1 MIDPELAAFLEQG
14 LGLYV
19 GPGNDQLPPH
29 GARAVAAKVAGGG
42 THLVVYVAEIA
53 ATRLRA
59 DLESNGQAAVVFG
72 RPEDERSC
80 QVKGV
85 FVDIRSATEN
95 ERPLMQKQWDGFLGQ
110 LEMIGIPRVSATN
123 WITWPAVAIRL
134 KVTTVFEQ
142 TPGPQ
147 AGAQIA

>member
-14 LGLYV
+14 V
-19 GPGNDQLPPH
+19 GIHIGTRNEQLHPN
-29 GARAVAAKVAGGG
+29 GARAVAAKVEGGG
-42 THLVVYVAEIA
+42 SQLVVYVAEIGA
-53 ATRLRA
+53 ARLQR
-59 DLESNGQAAVVFG
+59 DLETNGQAAVVFG
-72 RPEDERSC
+72 RPEDERAC

-85 FVDIRSATEN
+85 FVDIRSATES
-95 ERPLMQKQWDGFLGQ
+95 ERPMVENQWKGFLDQ
-110 LEMIGIPRVSATN
+110 LEMIGIPRVSASN

-134 KVTTVFEQ
+134 KVTTIFEQ

>member
-1 MIDPELAAFLEQG
+1 MIDPQLAAFLEQG
-14 LGLYV
+14 V
-19 GPGNDQLPPH
+19 GIHIGTRNDQLHPN
-29 GARAVAAKVAGGG
+29 GARAVAAKVDGGG

-53 ATRLRA
+53 AARLRV

-85 FVDIRSATEN
+85 FVDIRPATDS

-110 LEMIGIPRVSATN
+110 LELIGIPRVSATN

-134 KVTTVFEQ
+134 KVTTIFEQ

>member
-1 MIDPELAAFLEQG
+1 MIAPQLAAFLEQG
-14 LGLYV
+14 IGIHI
-19 GPGNDQLPPH
+19 GTRNEQLHPN
-29 GARAVAAKVAGGG
+29 GARAVAAKVDGGG

-53 ATRLRA
+53 AARLRV

-85 FVDIRSATEN
+85 FVDIRPATDS

-134 KVTTVFEQ
+134 KVTTIFEQ

>member
-1 MIDPELAAFLEQG
+1 MIGPELAAFLEQG
-14 LGLYV
+14 LGIHI
-19 GPGNDQLPPH
+19 GTRNEQLHPN
-29 GARAVAAKVAGGG
+29 GARAVAAKVDSGGS
-42 THLVVYVAEIA
+42 HLVVYVAEIA
-53 ATRLRA
+53 AARLRA

-85 FVDIRSATEN
+85 FLGIRAATES
-95 ERPLMQKQWDGFLGQ
+95 ERPLLEKQWDGYLGQ

-123 WITWPAVAIRL
+123 WVTWPAVAIRL
-134 KVTTVFEQ
+134 KVTTIFEQ

>member
-1 MIDPELAAFLEQG
+1 MIDPALAAFFEQG
-14 LGLYV
+14 V
-19 GPGNDQLPPH
+19 GIHIGTRNESLHPN
-29 GARAVAAKVAGGG
+29 GARAVAAKVEQAGS
-42 THLVVYVAEIA
+42 HLVVYVSEIA
-53 ATRLRA
+53 AARLRS

-85 FVDIRSATEN
+85 VVNVRAATDD
-95 ERPLMQKQWDGFLGQ
+95 ERPMLERQWNGFLEQ
-110 LEMIGIPRVSATN
+110 LEKIGIPRAGQAN

-134 KVTTVFEQ
+134 KVTTIFEQ

>member
-1 MIDPELAAFLEQG
+1 MIDPQLAAFLEQG
-14 LGLYV
+14 V
-19 GPGNDQLPPH
+19 GIHIGTRNEQLHPN
-29 GARAVAAKVAGGG
+29 GARAVAAKVEGGG
-42 THLVVYVAEIA
+42 THLVVYVAELA
-53 ATRLRA
+53 ADRLRV

-85 FVDIRSATEN
+85 FVDIRRATDS
-95 ERPLMQKQWDGFLGQ
+95 ERPLMQKQWDGFLSQ

-134 KVTTVFEQ
+134 KVTTIFEQ

>member
-1 MIDPELAAFLEQG
+1 MIGPELAAFLEQG
-14 LGLYV
+14 V
-19 GPGNDQLPPH
+19 GIHIGTRNEHLHPN
-29 GARAVAAKVAGGG
+29 GARAVAAKVEGGG
-42 THLVVYVAEIA
+42 SHLVVYVAEVA
-53 ATRLRA
+53 AARLRA

-85 FVDIRSATEN
+85 FIDLRSATET
-95 ERPLMQKQWDGFLGQ
+95 ERPLLEKQWDGFLGQ
-110 LEMIGIPRVSATN
+110 LAMIGIPRVSATN
-123 WITWPAVAIRL
+123 WVTWPAVAIRL
-134 KVTTVFEQ
+134 KVTTIFEQ

>member
-1 MIDPELAAFLEQG
+1 MIDPQLAAFLEQG
-14 LGLYV
+14 V
-19 GPGNDQLPPH
+19 GIHIGTRNEQLQPN
-29 GARAVAAKVAGGG
+29 GARAVAAKVEGGG

-53 ATRLRA
+53 AARLRV

-85 FVDIRSATEN
+85 FVDTRPANDS

-134 KVTTVFEQ
+134 KVTTIFEQ

>member
-1 MIDPELAAFLEQG
+1 MIGPELATFLEQG
-14 LGLYV
+14 V
-19 GPGNDQLPPH
+19 GIHIGTRNDQLHPS
-29 GARAVAAKVAGGG
+29 GARAVAAKVEGGG
-42 THLVVYVAEIA
+42 SHLVVYVAEIA
-53 ATRLRA
+53 AVRLRA

-85 FVDIRSATEN
+85 LVEIRSATDS
-95 ERPLMQKQWDGFLGQ
+95 ERPMLQKQWDGFLTQ

-123 WITWPAVAIRL
+123 WTTWPAVAIRL
-134 KVTTVFEQ
+134 KVTTIFEQ

-147 AGAQIA
+147 AGVQIA

>member
-1 MIDPELAAFLEQG
+1 MIDPQLAAFLEQG
-14 LGLYV
+14 V
-19 GPGNDQLPPH
+19 GIHIGTRNDQLHPN
-29 GARAVAAKVAGGG
+29 GARAVAAKVDGGG

-53 ATRLRA
+53 AARLRV
-59 DLESNGQAAVVFG
+59 DLESNGQAAIVFG

-85 FVDIRSATEN
+85 FVDIRPAADS

-110 LEMIGIPRVSATN
+110 LEMIGIPRVSASN

-134 KVTTVFEQ
+134 KVTTIFEQ

>member
-1 MIDPELAAFLEQG
+1 MIGPELAAFLEQG
-14 LGLYV
+14 LGIHI
-19 GPGNDQLPPH
+19 GMRNDQLHPN
-29 GARAVAAKVAGGG
+29 GARAVAAKVDSGGS
-42 THLVVYVAEIA
+42 HLVVYVAEIA
-53 ATRLRA
+53 AARLRA

-85 FVDIRSATEN
+85 FLDIRAATES
-95 ERPLMQKQWDGFLGQ
+95 ERPLLEKQWDGYLGQ

-123 WITWPAVAIRL
+123 WVTWPAVAIRL
-134 KVTTVFEQ
+134 KVTTIFEQ

>member
-1 MIDPELAAFLEQG
+1 MIGPELAAFLEQG
-14 LGLYV
+14 V
-19 GPGNDQLPPH
+19 GIHIGTRNDQLHPS
-29 GARAVAAKVAGGG
+29 GARAVAAKVEGGG
-42 THLVVYVAEIA
+42 SHLVVYVAEIA
-53 ATRLRA
+53 AVRLRA

-85 FVDIRSATEN
+85 LVEIRSATDS
-95 ERPLMQKQWDGFLGQ
+95 ERPMLQKQWDGFLTQ

-123 WITWPAVAIRL
+123 WTTWPAVAIRL
-134 KVTTVFEQ
+134 KVTTIFEQ

-147 AGAQIA
+147 AGVQIA

>member
-14 LGLYV
+14 LGIHI
-19 GPGNDQLPPH
+19 GTRNDQLHPN
-29 GARAVAAKVAGGG
+29 GARAVAAKVEGGG

-72 RPEDERSC
+72 RPEDDRSC

-85 FVDIRSATEN
+85 FVDNRSATEN

>member
-1 MIDPELAAFLEQG
+1 MIGPGLAAFLEQG
-14 LGLYV
+14 V
-19 GPGNDQLPPH
+19 GIHIGTRNEQLHPH
-29 GARAVAAKVAGGG
+29 GARAIAAKVVGGG
-42 THLVVYVAEIA
+42 SHLVVYVAEIA
-53 ATRLRA
+53 AARLRA
-59 DLESNGQAAVVFG
+59 DLESNGQAAIVFG

-85 FVDIRSATEN
+85 FVDIRSATET
-95 ERPLMQKQWDGFLGQ
+95 ERPLMEKQWDGFLGQ
-110 LEMIGIPRVSATN
+110 LEMIGIPRVSAAN

-134 KVTTVFEQ
+134 KVTTIFEQ

>member
-14 LGLYV
+14 LGIHI
-19 GPGNDQLPPH
+19 GTRNDQLHPN
-29 GARAVAAKVAGGG
+29 GARAVAAKVEGGG

>member
-1 MIDPELAAFLEQG
+1 MIGPGLAAFLEQG
-14 LGLYV
+14 V
-19 GPGNDQLPPH
+19 GIHIGTRNEQLHPN
-29 GARAVAAKVAGGG
+29 GARAIAAKVEGGG
-42 THLVVYVAEIA
+42 SHLVVYVAEIA
-53 ATRLRA
+53 AARLRA
-59 DLESNGQAAVVFG
+59 DLESNGQAAIVFG

-85 FVDIRSATEN
+85 LVDIRSATET
-95 ERPLMQKQWDGFLGQ
+95 ERPLMEKQWDGFLGQ
-110 LEMIGIPRVSATN
+110 LEMIGIPRVSAAN

-134 KVTTVFEQ
+134 KVSTIFEQ

>member
-1 MIDPELAAFLEQG
+1 MIDAELTAFLEQG
-14 LGLYV
+14 V
-19 GPGNDQLPPH
+19 GIHIGTRNERLEPN
-29 GARAVAAKVAGGG
+29 GARAVAAKVEDGGS
-42 THLVVYVAEIA
+42 HLVVFVAEIA
-53 ATRLRA
+53 AARLRR

-85 FVDIRSATEN
+85 FVDIRPAAES
-95 ERPLMQKQWDGFLGQ
+95 ERPILEKQWDGFLNQ
-110 LEMIGIPRVSATN
+110 LQMIGIPRVSASN
-123 WITWPAVAIRL
+123 WTIWPAVAIRL
-134 KVTTVFEQ
+134 KVTTIFEQ

>member
-1 MIDPELAAFLEQG
+1 MIDPQLAAFLEQG
-14 LGLYV
+14 V
-19 GPGNDQLPPH
+19 GIHIGTRNEQLHPN
-29 GARAVAAKVAGGG
+29 GARAVAAKVDGGG

-53 ATRLRA
+53 AARLRV
-59 DLESNGQAAVVFG
+59 DLESNGQAAIVFG

-85 FVDIRSATEN
+85 FVDIRPATDS

-110 LEMIGIPRVSATN
+110 LEMIGIPRVSASN

-134 KVTTVFEQ
+134 KVTTIFEQ

>member
-1 MIDPELAAFLEQG
+1 MIAPELAAFLEQG
-14 LGLYV
+14 LGIHI
-19 GPGNDQLPPH
+19 GTRNEQLHPN
-29 GARAVAAKVAGGG
+29 GARAVAAKVERSGS
-42 THLVVYVAEIA
+42 HLLVYVAEIA
-53 ATRLRA
+53 AARLRA

-85 FVDIRSATEN
+85 FVDIRSATES
-95 ERPLMQKQWDGFLGQ
+95 ERPLMEKQWDGFLGQ

>member
-1 MIDPELAAFLEQG
+1 MIDPELTAFLEQG
-14 LGLYV
+14 V
-19 GPGNDQLPPH
+19 GIHIGTRGAHLHPN
-29 GARAVAAKVAGGG
+29 GARAVAAKVEGGG
-42 THLVVYVAEIA
+42 SHLVVYVAEIA
-53 ATRLRA
+53 AARLRS

-85 FVDIRSATEN
+85 FVDSRAVSES
-95 ERPLMQKQWDGFLGQ
+95 ERPLLEKQWDGFLGQ
-110 LEMIGIPRVSATN
+110 LEMIGIPRVAAAN

-134 KVTTVFEQ
+134 KVTTIFEQ

>member
-1 MIDPELAAFLEQG
+1 MIDPKLAAFLEQG
-14 LGLYV
+14 LGIHI
-19 GPGNDQLPPH
+19 GTRNDQLHPN
-29 GARAVAAKVAGGG
+29 GARAVAAKVEGAGS
-42 THLVVYVAEIA
+42 HLVVFVAEIA
-53 ATRLRA
+53 AARLRA

-85 FVDIRSATEN
+85 VVDIRSAAETE
-95 ERPLMQKQWDGFLGQ
+95 RALMQKQWDGFLGQ
-110 LEMIGIPRVSATN
+110 LEMIGIPRVSAAN

>member
-1 MIDPELAAFLEQG
+1 MIEPELAAFLEQG
-14 LGLYV
+14 V
-19 GPGNDQLPPH
+19 GIHIGTRNDQLHPN
-29 GARAVAAKVAGGG
+29 GARAVAAKVEGAGS
-42 THLVVYVAEIA
+42 HLLVYVAEIA
-53 ATRLRA
+53 AARLRA

-110 LEMIGIPRVSATN
+110 LELIGIPRVSAAN

-134 KVTTVFEQ
+134 KVTTIFEQ

>member
-1 MIDPELAAFLEQG
+1 MIDPQLAAFLEQG
-14 LGLYV
+14 V
-19 GPGNDQLPPH
+19 GIHIGTRNEQLHPN
-29 GARAVAAKVAGGG
+29 GARAVAAKVDGGG

-53 ATRLRA
+53 AARLRV
-59 DLESNGQAAVVFG
+59 DLESNGQAAIVFG

-85 FVDIRSATEN
+85 FVDIRPAADS

-134 KVTTVFEQ
+134 KVTTIFEQ

>member
-1 MIDPELAAFLEQG
+1 MIDAALAAFLEQG
-14 LGLYV
+14 V
-19 GPGNDQLPPH
+19 GIHVGTRDERLEPN
-29 GARAVAAKVAGGG
+29 GARAVAAKVEDGGS
-42 THLVVYVAEIA
+42 HLVVFVAEIA
-53 ATRLRA
+53 AARLRR

-85 FVDIRSATEN
+85 FVDIRPAIES
-95 ERPLMQKQWDGFLGQ
+95 ERPMLEKQWDGFLNQ
-110 LEMIGIPRVSATN
+110 LQMIGIPRVSASN
-123 WITWPAVAIRL
+123 WTIWPAVAIRL
-134 KVTTVFEQ
+134 KVTTIFEQ

>member
-1 MIDPELAAFLEQG
+1 MIDAQLAAFLEQG
-14 LGLYV
+14 V
-19 GPGNDQLPPH
+19 GIHVGTRNERLEPN
-29 GARAVAAKVAGGG
+29 GARAVAAKVEDGGS
-42 THLVVYVAEIA
+42 HLVVFVAEIA
-53 ATRLRA
+53 AARLRR

-85 FVDIRSATEN
+85 FVDIRSAAES
-95 ERPLMQKQWDGFLGQ
+95 ERPMLEKQWDGFLNQ
-110 LEMIGIPRVSATN
+110 LQMIGIPRVSASN
-123 WITWPAVAIRL
+123 WTTWPAVAIRL
-134 KVTTVFEQ
+134 KVTTIFEQ

>member
-1 MIDPELAAFLEQG
+1 MIDPQLAAFLEQG
-14 LGLYV
+14 V
-19 GPGNDQLPPH
+19 GIHIGTRNEQLHPN
-29 GARAVAAKVAGGG
+29 GARAVAAKVEGGG

-53 ATRLRA
+53 AARLRV

-72 RPEDERSC
+72 RPEDERSA

-85 FVDIRSATEN
+85 FVDIRPAIDS

-134 KVTTVFEQ
+134 KVTTIFEQ

>member
-1 MIDPELAAFLEQG
+1 MIGLELAAFLEQG
-14 LGLYV
+14 V
-19 GPGNDQLPPH
+19 GIHIGTRNDQPH
-29 GARAVAAKVAGGG
+29 PSGARAVAAKVEGGG
-42 THLVVYVAEIA
+42 SHLVVYVAEIA
-53 ATRLRA
+53 AVRLRA

-85 FVDIRSATEN
+85 LVEIRSATDS
-95 ERPLMQKQWDGFLGQ
+95 ERPMLQKQWDGFLTQ

-123 WITWPAVAIRL
+123 WTTWPAVAIRL
-134 KVTTVFEQ
+134 KVTTIFEQ

-147 AGAQIA
+147 AGVQIA

>member
-14 LGLYV
+14 IGIHI
-19 GPGNDQLPPH
+19 GTRNDQLHPN
-29 GARAVAAKVAGGG
+29 GARAVAAKVEGAGS
-42 THLVVYVAEIA
+42 HLVVYVAEIA
-53 ATRLRA
+53 AARLRA

-85 FVDIRSATEN
+85 FVDSRSATED
-95 ERPLMQKQWDGFLGQ
+95 EHPLLQKQWDGFLGQ

>member
-1 MIDPELAAFLEQG
+1 MIGPELAAFLEQG
-14 LGLYV
+14 V
-19 GPGNDQLPPH
+19 GIHIGTRNNQLHPN
-29 GARAVAAKVAGGG
+29 GARAVAAKVEASGSQ
-42 THLVVYVAEIA
+42 LVVYVAEIA
-53 ATRLRA
+53 AVRLRA

-85 FVDIRSATEN
+85 FVDSRSAADS
-95 ERPLMQKQWDGFLGQ
+95 ERPMLQKQWDGYLRQ

-123 WITWPAVAIRL
+123 WTTWPAVAIRL
-134 KVTTVFEQ
+134 KVTTIFEQ

>member
-14 LGLYV
+14 V
-19 GPGNDQLPPH
+19 GIHIGTRNDQLHPN
-29 GARAVAAKVAGGG
+29 GARAVAAKVEGAGS
-42 THLVVYVAEIA
+42 HLVVYVAEIA
-53 ATRLRA
+53 AARLRA

-85 FVDIRSATEN
+85 FLDIRSATEN

-123 WITWPAVAIRL
+123 WITWPAFAIRL
-134 KVTTVFEQ
+134 KVTTIFEQ